1 MIPTRLKLLM
11 IYNIR
16 KAATADA
23 RSAAVTG
30 QSMYCPVTRRFIVI
44 RFMNMKV
51 YCQRV
56 ITVIAGLSGFRDR
69 DPFAGAWKHSDC
81 KVTGLEVQQC
91 PEELGSV
98 TRILKN

>member
-1 MIPTRLKLLM
+1 M
-11 IYNIR
+11 
-16 KAATADA
+16 
-23 RSAAVTG
+23 
-30 QSMYCPVTRRFIVI
+30 
-44 RFMNMKV
+44 
-51 YCQRV
+51 V